1 MTKIFSQ
8 ALISPHQHFWR
19 AAALWQRGLLLL
31 IKPRAITSVHHK
43 FLLPL
48 FPKNGMVCITNSS
61 EDKLDRSICEELQ
74 GVKSNWYWSILE
86 DWYLYN
92 NKPESACNIPAFCFS
107 VAKSKFG
114 VFLYCVRRTVFA
126 FIVKC
131 KTLENTNCWRP
142 GHFCYV
148 ATQLMPLSI
157 LYFVVLHVY
166 AMPPLQHWTAEQS
179 CVNSLQGTSS

>member
-1 MTKIFSQ
+1 M
-8 ALISPHQHFWR
+8 R
-19 AAALWQRGLLLL
+19 
-31 IKPRAITSVHHK
+31 
-43 FLLPL
+43 
-48 FPKNGMVCITNSS
+48 ITNFCSHSS
-61 EDKLDRSICEELQ
+61 LRMGWFASPTPLKINLTEVFVRSCKGLRATDTE
-74 GVKSNWYWSILE
+74 SILE
-86 DWYLYN
+86 NWYLYN

-107 VAKSKFG
+107 VAKSKSG

-126 FIVKC
+126 YIVKC

-157 LYFVVLHVY
+157 LYFVVFHVY